1 MKELCQ
7 KLVCMMCVIVICKE
21 MNGYKIESVDI
32 VVNFKRQIIR
42 DQKVKMEDV
51 GKQIQSVINDVKV
64 EQEMVFKL

>member
-51 GKQIQSVINDVKV
+51 GKQI
-64 EQEMVFKL
+64 